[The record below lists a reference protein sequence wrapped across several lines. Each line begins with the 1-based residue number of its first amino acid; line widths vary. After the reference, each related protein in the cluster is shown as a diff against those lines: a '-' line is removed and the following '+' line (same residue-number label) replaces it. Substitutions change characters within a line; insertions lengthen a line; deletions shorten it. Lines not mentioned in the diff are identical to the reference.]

1 MPAPRN
7 DGECPMIVSALFFY
21 LFAGTCVAS
30 AAMVIVSRNPVH
42 SVLYLI
48 LAFVNAS
55 GLFILMGAEFLGMM
69 LIVVYV
75 GAVAV
80 LFLFVIMMLDVDFV
94 ELREGFMQYL
104 PVGLVIGGIFVF
116 ELLLVVGGW
125 VINPSVTKNIT
136 AAIPANISNTEALGL
151 VLYTKYI
158 HYFQLSGMVLL
169 VAMIGA
175 IVLTLRHKASVKRQ
189 DINVQNAR
197 TPELAMALRTNVA
210 SGQGLQDADAAEWVQ

>member
-1 MPAPRN
+1 
-7 DGECPMIVSALFFY
+7 MILTALFFY
-21 LFAGTCVAS
+21 LFAGVCVAS
-30 AAMVIVSRNPVH
+30 AVMVIVSRNPVH

-94 ELREGFMQYL
+94 EMREGFMQYL

-116 ELLLVVGGW
+116 ELLLAVGGW
-125 VINPSVTKNIT
+125 AINPSVTKNIT
-136 AAIPANISNTEALGL
+136 AAIPNNISNTEALGL

-158 HYFQLSGMVLL
+158 HYFQLAGMVLL

-175 IVLTLRHKASVKRQ
+175 IVLTLRHKVMVKRQ

-197 TPELAMALRTNVA
+197 TPELAMSVRKVA
-210 SGQGLQDADAAEWVQ
+210 AGQGLQDADAAEWVQ